1 MKAEEMTHLIE
12 YYFYNS
18 DDTCIEP
25 IYNGKDKQVIE
36 HAQIELNAA
45 RNIYNK
51 AVVQKYNKENVLNP
65 WIDLKVLE

>member
-36 HAQIELNAA
+36 HAKIELNAA
-45 RNIYNK
+45 RNKYNK
-51 AVVQKYNKENVLNP
+51 AVVQKYNKEDVLNP
-65 WIDLKVLE
+65 WIDLKVIE

>member
-18 DDTCIEP
+18 DDTCIEL
-25 IYNGKDKQVIE
+25 IGNGKDEQVIE
-36 HAQIELNAA
+36 HAQIELKAA

-51 AVVQKYNKENVLNP
+51 AVVQKYNEEDVLNP
-65 WIDLKVLE
+65 WSDLKVIE

>member
-12 YYFYNS
+12 YYFYNG
-18 DDTCIEP
+18 DDTCIEL
-25 IYNGKDKQVIE
+25 ISNGKDEQVIE
-36 HAQIELNAA
+36 YAQNELKAA

-51 AVVQKYNKENVLNP
+51 AVVQKYNKEDVLNP

>member
-12 YYFYNS
+12 YYFYNG

-36 HAQIELNAA
+36 HAKIEFKAA

-51 AVVQKYNKENVLNP
+51 AVVRKYNEEDVLNP

>member
-1 MKAEEMTHLIE
+1 MKAKEMTHLIE

-18 DDTCIEP
+18 DDTCIEL
-25 IYNGKDKQVIE
+25 IGNGKDEQVIE

-51 AVVQKYNKENVLNP
+51 AVVQKYNKEDVLNP

>member
-1 MKAEEMTHLIE
+1 MKAEQMTHLIE

-18 DDTCIEP
+18 DDTCIEL
-25 IYNGKDKQVIE
+25 IGNGKDEQVIE

-51 AVVQKYNKENVLNP
+51 AVVQKYNKEDVLNP

>member
-12 YYFYNS
+12 YYFYNG
-18 DDTCIEP
+18 DDTCIEL
-25 IYNGKDKQVIE
+25 ISNGKDEQVIE

-45 RNIYNK
+45 RNKYNK
-51 AVVQKYNKENVLNP
+51 AVVQKYNKEDVLNP

>member
-1 MKAEEMTHLIE
+1 MIAEEMTHLIE

-18 DDTCIEP
+18 DDTCIEL
-25 IYNGKDKQVIE
+25 IGNGKDEQVIE

-45 RNIYNK
+45 RNIYKK
-51 AVVQKYNKENVLNP
+51 AVVQKYNEEDVLNP

>member
-12 YYFYNS
+12 YYPYNS
-18 DDTCIEP
+18 DDTCIEL
-25 IYNGKDKQVIE
+25 IGNGKDEQVIE
-36 HAQIELNAA
+36 HAKTEVNAA

-51 AVVQKYNKENVLNP
+51 AVVQKYNKEDVLNP

>member
-1 MKAEEMTHLIE
+1 MKAEQMTHLIE

-18 DDTCIEP
+18 DDTCIEL
-25 IYNGKDKQVIE
+25 IGNGKDEQVIE
-36 HAQIELNAA
+36 HAQIELNAD

>member
-12 YYFYNS
+12 YYPYNG

-36 HAQIELNAA
+36 HAKIELNAA
-45 RNIYNK
+45 RNKYNK
-51 AVVQKYNKENVLNP
+51 AVVQKYNKEDVLNP

>member
-12 YYFYNS
+12 YYFYNG

-36 HAQIELNAA
+36 HAKIELNAA

-51 AVVQKYNKENVLNP
+51 AVVQKYNKEDVLNP

>member
-18 DDTCIEP
+18 DDTCIEL
-25 IYNGKDKQVIE
+25 IGNGKDEQVIE
-36 HAQIELNAA
+36 YAQIELNAA

-51 AVVQKYNKENVLNP
+51 AVVQKYNKEDVLNP

>member
-12 YYFYNS
+12 YYPYNS
-18 DDTCIEP
+18 DDTCIE
-25 IYNGKDKQVIE
+25 IIGNGKDEQVIE

-51 AVVQKYNKENVLNP
+51 AVVQKYNKEDVLNP

>member
-1 MKAEEMTHLIE
+1 MKAEQMTHLIE

-18 DDTCIEP
+18 DDTCIEL
-25 IYNGKDKQVIE
+25 IGNGKDEQVIE

-45 RNIYNK
+45 INIYNK
-51 AVVQKYNKENVLNP
+51 AVVQKYNKEDVLNP

>member
-12 YYFYNS
+12 YYTYNS
-18 DDTCIEP
+18 DDTCIEL
-25 IYNGKDKQVIE
+25 IGNGKDEQVIE

-51 AVVQKYNKENVLNP
+51 AVVQKYNKEDVLNP

>member
-12 YYFYNS
+12 YYFYNG
-18 DDTCIEP
+18 DDTCIEL
-25 IYNGKDKQVIE
+25 ISNGKDKQVIE
-36 HAQIELNAA
+36 YAQNELKAA

>member
-18 DDTCIEP
+18 DDTCIKL
-25 IYNGKDKQVIE
+25 IGNGKDKQVKKKKK
-36 HAQIELNAA
+36 IELNAA

-51 AVVQKYNKENVLNP
+51 AVVQKYNKEDVLNP

>member
-1 MKAEEMTHLIE
+1 MKAKEMTHLIE

-18 DDTCIEP
+18 DDTCIEL
-25 IYNGKDKQVIE
+25 IGNGKDEQVIE

-45 RNIYNK
+45 RNKYNK
-51 AVVQKYNKENVLNP
+51 AVVQKYNKEDVLNP

>member
-1 MKAEEMTHLIE
+1 MKAKEITHLIE
-12 YYFYNS
+12 YYPYNS
-18 DDTCIEP
+18 DDTCIEL
-25 IYNGKDKQVIE
+25 IGNGKDEQVIE

-51 AVVQKYNKENVLNP
+51 AVVQKYNKEDVLNP

>member
-18 DDTCIEP
+18 DDTCIEL
-25 IYNGKDKQVIE
+25 IGNGKDEQVIE
-36 HAQIELNAA
+36 HAQIELKAA
-45 RNIYNK
+45 RNKYNK
-51 AVVQKYNKENVLNP
+51 AVVQKYNKEDVLNP